1 MMSSLGLSVQQV
13 KQWFLLLCP
22 AMLDEQE
29 TLTRADQVIGDGDHG
44 IGIARGFSAVGMRL
58 QQSDFATL
66 DVLVNAIG
74 KTLLTSIGGASGA
87 IFGSLFLGAA
97 KPLKNR
103 TVLDAG
109 CLADMLESGLRA
121 VQERGKAA
129 VGDKTIVDAL
139 KPAADRAR
147 EVRANSVD
155 KALAEVVLAA
165 NQGLESTR
173 NLQARFGKARPLGE
187 RALGHV
193 DPGALSFT
201 LMLRHLSQLLSQ
213 VEG

>member
-1 MMSSLGLSVQQV
+1 M
-13 KQWFLLLCP
+13 
-22 AMLDEQE
+22 
-29 TLTRADQVIGDGDHG
+29 
-44 IGIARGFSAVGMRL
+44 
-58 QQSDFATL
+58 
-66 DVLVNAIG
+66 
-74 KTLLTSIGGASGA
+74 SIGGASGA
-87 IFGSLFLGAA
+87 IFGSLFIGGA
-97 KPLKNR
+97 KSLQGR
-103 TVLDAG
+103 TVFDAA

-147 EVRANSVD
+147 EVRASSLD
-155 KALAEVVLAA
+155 QALSEVVLAA

-201 LMLRHLSQLLSQ
+201 LMLKHLSGSLCQ
-213 VEG
+213 VGE

>member
-1 MMSSLGLSVQQV
+1 MGLSAEQV
-13 KQWFLLLCP
+13 RQWFMLLCP

-29 TLTRADQVIGDGDHG
+29 TLTRADQAIGDGDHG
-44 IGIARGFSAVGMRL
+44 IGISRGFSAVNIKL
-58 QQSDFATL
+58 QESDFAAL

-74 KTLLTSIGGASGA
+74 KTLLMSIGGASGA
-87 IFGSLFLGAA
+87 IFGSFFLGAA
-97 KPLKNR
+97 KPLKGR
-103 TVLDAG
+103 TVLDASG
-109 CLADMLESGLRA
+109 LADMLESGLRA

-147 EVRANSVD
+147 QVQANSLE

-173 NLQARFGKARPLGE
+173 NLQARFGKARPLGD

-201 LMLRHLSQLLSQ
+201 LMLQHLSRLLCN
-213 VEG
+213 VGE

>member
-1 MMSSLGLSVQQV
+1 MTSVGLSVPQV

-22 AMLDEQE
+22 AMIGEQE
-29 TLTRADQVIGDGDHG
+29 TLTRADQAIGDGDHG
-44 IGIARGFSAVGMRL
+44 IGIARGFGAVESKLRE
-58 QQSDFATL
+58 SDFTAL
-66 DVLVNAIG
+66 DVLVDTVG
-74 KTLLTSIGGASGA
+74 KTLLMSIGGASGA
-87 IFGSLFLGAA
+87 IFGSLFMGSSKA
-97 KPLKNR
+97 LKDR
-103 TVLDAG
+103 TVFDATG
-109 CLADMLESGLRA
+109 LADMLESGLRA

-147 EVRANSVD
+147 EIQAQPLDVAF
-155 KALAEVVLAA
+155 AEVVDAA
-165 NQGLESTR
+165 SRGLESTR

-201 LMLRHLSQLLSQ
+201 LMLQHLSRLLGR
-213 VEG
+213 VEA

>member
-1 MMSSLGLSVQQV
+1 MMTSVGLSVPQV

-22 AMLDEQE
+22 AMIGEQE
-29 TLTRADQVIGDGDHG
+29 TLTRADQAIGDGDHG
-44 IGIARGFSAVGMRL
+44 IGIARGFTAVESKL
-58 QQSDFATL
+58 TESEFTSL
-66 DVLVNAIG
+66 DVLVSAVG
-74 KTLLTSIGGASGA
+74 KALLMSIGGASGA
-87 IFGSLFLGAA
+87 IFGSLFMGASKA
-97 KPLKNR
+97 LKDR
-103 TVLDAG
+103 TALDAT

-147 EVRANSVD
+147 EVQAKPLD
-155 KALAEVVLAA
+155 EALAEVIAAA
-165 NQGLESTR
+165 NSGLESTR

-201 LMLRHLSQLLSQ
+201 LMLQHLSRLLVQ
-213 VEG
+213 IEG